1 MYNMYLMRYK
11 FITTIL
17 LWMQLDYKYNMIVHW
32 RLILNTFQLREFPEA
47 LATLK
52 AAVAAMEKANMDKKK
67 RERFLK
73 DIEQSKV
80 KIKEEEAKEDEIDGV
95 EVGQGLVSES
105 LSFRLLLSFQFSFHL
120 FLKFVTHFIPNLFS
134 HIVSQFLPYAV
145 YHYLSLSSNLPQF
158 LVSIIFLFYLPDF
171 SPWLHVVHLPLLWR
185 CSRQAGSSSGSRSWV
200 SRLQGEDSQQLIL
213 LSAWGTR
220 RAAAGIVSN
229 RKIPGIVGY
238 RK

>member
-1 MYNMYLMRYK
+1 MYNMYLMRYQ

-105 LSFRLLLSFQFSFHL
+105 LSFCLLLSFQFSFPL
-120 FLKFVTHFIPNLFS
+120 VLKFVTNFIQNLSS
-134 HIVSQFLPYAV
+134 HIVNRPGVAGAV
-145 YHYLSLSSNLPQF
+145 LQ
-158 LVSIIFLFYLPDF
+158 
-171 SPWLHVVHLPLLWR
+171 SP
-185 CSRQAGSSSGSRSWV
+185 S
-200 SRLQGEDSQQLIL
+200 
-213 LSAWGTR
+213 
-220 RAAAGIVSN
+220 
-229 RKIPGIVGY
+229 
-238 RK
+238 

>member
-1 MYNMYLMRYK
+1 MYFISFK

-17 LWMQLDYKYNMIVHW
+17 LWMQLVNKYNMILHW
-32 RLILNTFQLREFPEA
+32 RLTLNTFQLKEFPEA

-105 LSFRLLLSFQFSFHL
+105 FSFCLLLSF
-120 FLKFVTHFIPNLFS
+120 
-134 HIVSQFLPYAV
+134 
-145 YHYLSLSSNLPQF
+145 
-158 LVSIIFLFYLPDF
+158 
-171 SPWLHVVHLPLLWR
+171 
-185 CSRQAGSSSGSRSWV
+185 
-200 SRLQGEDSQQLIL
+200 
-213 LSAWGTR
+213 
-220 RAAAGIVSN
+220 
-229 RKIPGIVGY
+229 
-238 RK
+238 